1 MRFLFYILSIVF
13 TISNVLSQN
22 NPRII
27 KVENKFGLVDEY
39 GNVVLPTVYD
49 TMYSSIPDFETHEVK
64 RISPVFIYKKN
75 KKYGFAYR
83 VGLDT
88 LYSFKLLSKDES
100 YWKVESTVYDSILK
114 INFGIDYYSDTTSG
128 FSRRPYY
135 IFKYKLN
142 NKWGLLYIRGV
153 GTYLKNSHSSVPSIP
168 GFLGQLEKTKPIF
181 DEIEKMIGYSIYKVK
196 LNGKWTF
203 LQVLYKPANYGAD
216 KKWNKD
222 HTAFEWELAP
232 LIWVDRTFKDS
243 FDTIVPLGNRYD
255 ERKYFNVKKGDKWGT
270 VKIDDEGALNYIL
283 PCIYDSIAKEYTP
296 LIAYTDTSTVLA
308 DYDGNGKTIE
318 IQLVKDKDYIE
329 YSGSSKFNQ
338 YYIYSFLSYHKF
350 LKCKNTG
357 TGEMS
362 YGSAY
367 TIIVVDSLKNQV
379 INSFLSTE
387 DVLYNYYLG
396 WENQLGSHNNKIL
409 GILIGKKVKTGNSF
423 VEYFTDVESNE
434 LKFSIDLSKEG
445 NNDCHTYREWKY
457 PDKLL
462 PIINYHKI
470 KNGERKKK
478 YIGYYDFQTQTY
490 KKGKCKECD

>member
-27 KVENKFGLVDEY
+27 KVENKFGLVDEH
-39 GNVVLPTVYD
+39 GNIVLPIIYD
-49 TMYSSIPDFETHEVK
+49 TMYSSIPDFETREVK

-100 YWKVESTVYDSILK
+100 YWKVESTIYDSILK

-135 IFKYKLN
+135 VFKYKLN

-153 GTYLKNSHSSVPSIP
+153 GTYLKNSHSSIPSIP

-181 DEIEKMIGYSIYKVK
+181 KEIVKMIGYSLYEVK

-203 LQVLYKPANYGAD
+203 LQVLYEPTNYGANE
-216 KKWNKD
+216 KWNKD
-222 HTAFEWELAP
+222 HTTFEWELAP

-243 FDTIVPLGNRYD
+243 FDTIVPLEGLYVYD
-255 ERKYFNVKKGDKWGT
+255 TKYFNVRKDNKWGT
-270 VKIDDEGALNYIL
+270 VKLDKGELNYIV
-283 PCIYDSIAKEYTP
+283 PCIYNSPIHSDGA
-296 LIAYTDTSTVLA
+296 LFAYTDTSTVLY

-329 YSGSSKFNQ
+329 YSGSYKFKQ
-338 YYIYSFLSYHKF
+338 YYVYFFLSHQKF
-350 LKCKNTG
+350 LQCANYG
-357 TGEMS
+357 TGEMKPYSS
-362 YGSAY
+362 YN
-367 TIIVVDSLKNQV
+367 IIVIDTSTNQV
-379 INSFLSTE
+379 VENYKSSEGVMYDRLRIDYKTSYLIRKVVQVGKGYIDYFIDLETKEVMFTLFRENEEELGQCYSIKEGYPKRRNLSIVKYTKRKR
-387 DVLYNYYLG
+387 G
-396 WENQLGSHNNKIL
+396 GMK
-409 GILIGKKVKTGNSF
+409 KKVLG
-423 VEYFTDVESNE
+423 
-434 LKFSIDLSKEG
+434 
-445 NNDCHTYREWKY
+445 C
-457 PDKLL
+457 
-462 PIINYHKI
+462 
-470 KNGERKKK
+470 
-478 YIGYYDFQTQTY
+478 YDFKTKTY
-490 KKGKCKECD
+490 SKGKCK